1 MQIIIFILQIF
12 VDKFAYLCYITKCRK
27 GYDAMQNRKES
38 DYSNHVF
45 YPEAVIYAIM
55 RVKGFDRDTA
65 ENVRLIF
72 FGFKDVN
79 FFV

>member
-1 MQIIIFILQIF
+1 
-12 VDKFAYLCYITKCRK
+12 
-27 GYDAMQNRKES
+27 MQNRKES

-65 ENVRLIF
+65 EIVRL
-72 FGFKDVN
+72 N
-79 FFV
+79 F